1 MKRLLLFSIVVT
13 AAASASAQKTPVP
26 DLLKRAFSAPASKQL
41 YAYDFEDISEGGTAK
56 EQRKAVVRGRVDPSR
71 KKGDR
76 VTITF
81 AEQTGGKEP
90 ADTKR
95 IDERYERNADG
106 DIFCDSLSENSMTSI
121 IDKGPTPDGR
131 MFSFTP
137 KAKPDADGQMKDIMK
152 KMTAI
157 AIVDEATASVRSF
170 NATLTKK
177 HNVMLVADIKAAT
190 MNAVCALA
198 PNGRAYARQVEFVVS
213 GAGMGQAFDSRTIQ
227 KIFNIAPAG

>member
-1 MKRLLLFSIVVT
+1 MKRLFLLSVMLTVAT
-13 AAASASAQKTPVP
+13 SASAQKAPVP
-26 DLLKRAFSAPASKQL
+26 DLLKRAFSEPASKQV
-41 YAYDFEDISEGGTAK
+41 YAYDFEDVSEGGTAK
-56 EQRKAVVRGRVDPSR
+56 EQRKTIIRGRVDPSR

-90 ADTKR
+90 ADMKK

-106 DIFCDSLSENSMTSI
+106 DIFCDSLSENSMTNVV
-121 IDKGPTPDGR
+121 DKGPATDGR

-157 AIVDEATASVRSF
+157 AVVDEATAAIRSF

-177 HNVMLVADIKAAT
+177 HNVMLIADIKAAS

-198 PNGRAYARQVEFVVS
+198 PNGRAYASQIELVIS
-213 GAGMGQAFDSRTIQ
+213 GAGMGQAFDNRTIQ
-227 KIFNIAPAG
+227 KILNIAPAG